1 MNEAVPTLRE
11 AAKDDSVAG
20 NARPALPSYQL
31 GHGLGRLSH
40 PVNISLL
47 HIRKRSLV
55 FSHIFNEKNL
65 QLTSSRFS
73 SEVTSNHPG
82 ILKPRLSVMGITG
95 AVGQIT
101 WTNSHLTIEYLSS
114 LVNTF
119 KKVIY
124 DDTLFNM
131 KSGHLEV
138 VRSDGVEKRGPA
150 VSCKWSVTRLWLDG
164 QLYGLKLKTWVPSSD
179 WSVV

>member
-1 MNEAVPTLRE
+1 MKEAVPTLRE

-31 GHGLGRLSH
+31 GHGLGRLRH
-40 PVNISLL
+40 TVNISLL

-55 FSHIFNEKNL
+55 FIHSFNGKNL
-65 QLTSSRFS
+65 LLTSSRFS

-101 WTNSHLTIEYLSS
+101 WRYRNLRIEYLSS

-119 KKVIY
+119 KADAPMVIY
-124 DDTLFNM
+124 DA
-131 KSGHLEV
+131 KV
-138 VRSDGVEKRGPA
+138 
-150 VSCKWSVTRLWLDG
+150 
-164 QLYGLKLKTWVPSSD
+164 
-179 WSVV
+179 

>member
-1 MNEAVPTLRE
+1 MNEVVPTLRE

-31 GHGLGRLSH
+31 GHGLGRLRH

-47 HIRKRSLV
+47 YIRKRSLV
-55 FSHIFNEKNL
+55 FIHILNGKNL
-65 QLTSSRFS
+65 LLTSSRFS

-101 WTNSHLTIEYLSS
+101 
-114 LVNTF
+114 
-119 KKVIY
+119 
-124 DDTLFNM
+124 
-131 KSGHLEV
+131 
-138 VRSDGVEKRGPA
+138 
-150 VSCKWSVTRLWLDG
+150 
-164 QLYGLKLKTWVPSSD
+164 
-179 WSVV
+179 

>member
-1 MNEAVPTLRE
+1 MNKAVPTLRE

-31 GHGLGRLSH
+31 GHGLGRLRH
-40 PVNISLL
+40 TVNISLL
-47 HIRKRSLV
+47 HIRKRLV
-55 FSHIFNEKNL
+55 LIHIFNEKNL

-101 WTNSHLTIEYLSS
+101 WRYRHISTEYLSS

-131 KSGHLEV
+131 TSGHLEV

-150 VSCKWSVTRLWLDG
+150 VSCKWSVTRL
-164 QLYGLKLKTWVPSSD
+164 
-179 WSVV
+179 